1 MDAAAEAR
9 SQTHDETLLEQYGVE
24 YVVVGGVAA
33 VLQGAPVT
41 TFDID
46 ALIKVDA
53 ANVDR
58 LAKAL
63 AILDARYREHR
74 DLRPTTSDLA
84 AGGHLLLTTNS
95 GPLDLLGFIGGGR
108 RYEDVA
114 SSTRRMTVGGLTI
127 RVLSVE
133 ALIADKKALGRDKD
147 LVAIR
152 FLEAVL
158 NRQRGC

>member
-1 MDAAAEAR
+1 MTAPSFRRILE
-9 SQTHDETLLEQYGVE
+9 LLELHGVE

-46 ALIKVDA
+46 ALIKVDP
-53 ANVDR
+53 ANIDR
-58 LAKAL
+58 LVKVL

-74 DLRPTTSDLA
+74 DLRPTASDLA
-84 AGGHLLLTTNS
+84 AGGHLLLTTDS
-95 GPLDLLGFIGGGR
+95 GPMDVLGFIGGGR

-114 SSTRRMTVGGLTI
+114 DSAPRVSVGGLTI

-147 LVAIR
+147 LLVVR
-152 FLEAVL
+152 LLEAVL
-158 NRQRGC
+158 NRRRGS